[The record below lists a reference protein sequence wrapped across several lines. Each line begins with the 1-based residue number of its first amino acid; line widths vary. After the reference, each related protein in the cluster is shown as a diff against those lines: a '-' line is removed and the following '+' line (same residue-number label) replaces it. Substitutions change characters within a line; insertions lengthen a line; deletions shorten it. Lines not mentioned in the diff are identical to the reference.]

1 MELRSIVRKAE
12 KIQKDFPKPIREN
25 HVFQLFF
32 LKNDDEN
39 QSVQVV
45 EVKEI
50 DFAEVIQHLN
60 QGKSIF
66 ITRKQTRKR
75 NQKPRLSEDR
85 RESWYFTHI

>member
-12 KIQKDFPKPIREN
+12 QIQKDFPKPIREE

-32 LKNDDEN
+32 LKDDKDQN
-39 QSVQVV
+39 IQVV

-66 ITRKQTRKR
+66 IKRKR
-75 NQKPRLSEDR
+75 ILDRNKNPRLSEDQ
-85 RESWYFTHI
+85 REPWYFTHI

>member
-1 MELRSIVRKAE
+1 MKLRNIVKKAE
-12 KIQKDFPKPIREN
+12 EIHKDFHKPIGKE

-32 LKNDDEN
+32 LKDDED

-66 ITRKQTRKR
+66 ITRKQTRER
-75 NQKPRLSEDR
+75 NQNSRLSEDH
-85 RESWYFTHI
+85 REPWYFTHI

>member
-1 MELRSIVRKAE
+1 MKMRNIVRKAE
-12 KIQKDFPKPIREN
+12 EIHKDFPKPIREN
-25 HVFQLFF
+25 YVFQLFF
-32 LKNDDEN
+32 LKDDED

-66 ITRKQTRKR
+66 ITRKHTRER
-75 NQKPRLSEDR
+75 NQKSRLSEDP
-85 RESWYFTHI
+85 RELWYFTHI